1 MKEATLELTA
11 AIEPVEEV
19 DLGDSPY
26 LARQLLVFVT
36 RNTYYVVG
44 SRTLSSMVTQDKDLY
59 WFGPP
64 GG

>member
-1 MKEATLELTA
+1 MKEATLELTP

-19 DLGDSPY
+19 DLGDIPY
-26 LARQLLVFVT
+26 LARQLLVFVAG
-36 RNTYYVVG
+36 NTFYGVG
-44 SRTLSSMVTQDKDLY
+44 RRILSSMVTQGKGLY